1 MLARSALVARRAPF
15 STSSL
20 LSLSSRQPQGI
31 SRRQY
36 STAPPKPKSATGDFY
51 KTFTRPVA
59 KTLLIAMFTY
69 QCLYWGWVKL
79 EQDEIKEERTAEI
92 AQLEAEVNRLA
103 AAAKEKRVR
112 EVTEKTVQEK
122 GKGRGWWP
130 F

>member
-1 MLARSALVARRAPF
+1 
-15 STSSL
+15 
-20 LSLSSRQPQGI
+20 
-31 SRRQY
+31 
-36 STAPPKPKSATGDFY
+36 
-51 KTFTRPVA
+51 
-59 KTLLIAMFTY
+59 MFTY